1 MTSFCY
7 NSIIRDDIFLLLV
20 FFFFRYESNGSVYFD
35 TVKFANSGKHE
46 YAKLVPEAVGDLNA
60 LVEGEGYFDFY
71 YINVISYIFSVNVV
85 PIILFINNVLR
96 VLFYLGALSQNT
108 SSEKKSDRDFVLW
121 KKSKPGEP
129 EWDSPWG
136 KVNFSLFFFYMWVS
150 G

>member
-1 MTSFCY
+1 MYCAFC
-7 NSIIRDDIFLLLV
+7 
-20 FFFFRYESNGSVYFD
+20 
-35 TVKFANSGKHE
+35 
-46 YAKLVPEAVGDLNA
+46 
-60 LVEGEGYFDFY
+60 
-71 YINVISYIFSVNVV
+71 
-85 PIILFINNVLR
+85 
-96 VLFYLGALSQNT
+96 LGALSQNT